1 MSWNFTKVALT
12 HPSVVGFFLAVFLL
26 GGIYAFVHLG
36 KREDSTFK
44 IKSAV
49 VTCYYAGA
57 TPEEVEQLVVVPMER
72 EFRTLTSVHKITSEA
87 HFGYARMVVE
97 LEPDTSPDAIPQ
109 LWDELRRKI
118 DDVRPQL
125 PEGVT
130 TIDVADDFGDV
141 YGLYYALRSDGGY
154 SMDELRYYARYIE
167 GRLYSIAGVSKV
179 LVAGE
184 QPMSVEIIISPA
196 TLSAFD
202 LKPEAIAR
210 AVFTQNEVVALGV
223 RRAGDVVIELLE
235 GSAYTSLSDIENQLL
250 YANNGK
256 QYRLGDIAEVRRS
269 YREPPLYI
277 VKVDGSD
284 AIAIA
289 VATNPRLDIVAVGDR
304 VDAMLDKL
312 RGELPAGL
320 ELVTLYPENEIARKA
335 NYDFLVNLAESVL
348 IVILL
353 VMAVMGWRS
362 GVIVGSSL
370 LFSIGA
376 TLLAMLLIGEG
387 INRTSL
393 AGFIIAMGML
403 VDNAIVVVDNTRYLS
418 SHGVPLHYAA
428 ITGALRPAY
437 GLLAATLIAIFSFLP
452 LELSP
457 SSVAEII
464 RPLFV
469 VISLSLMASW
479 VLALSQVPVM
489 SVNLLEGIYDTT
501 ARERIGWFRRLIE
514 LTLRFRWL
522 ALCAAIML
530 FMLSLWIVGRMP
542 QNFFPQL
549 SKPYFRAD
557 IILPEGY
564 DIAATSSHLDNLTS
578 WLLQQ
583 PEVKRVS
590 TTAGG
595 TPPRYYLASS
605 SYAGR
610 ANYGNILVELHDA
623 SATAVVEQRFD
634 DWVTANIPDVWSRSS
649 LFRLSPVPDASIE
662 IGFVGENIDTLSR
675 LTCDVM
681 AIFDS
686 NPYIRNVRN
695 SWGNRVAE
703 WQPRYSQIKA
713 QRLGVERSDMASSL
727 EISTSGLPIATYREG
742 ESSMPILLRSEP
754 LQDNALSALS
764 TMPLFSRSG
773 RSYSIEQASSGFDF
787 AFVPSVIRRIDG
799 ERVMKAQCDP
809 MRAINTIALL
819 KELRRDVESNI
830 SIPDGYRMKLFGEE
844 ESRDESN
851 QALVG
856 QLPTAI
862 LLIFMTLLLLFG
874 NLRDPLIVLVTVP
887 LIFIGVVLGLGVT
900 GKMFDFFSLLGLLG
914 LVGMNIKNA
923 VILVARIRELRND
936 GYEPYRAV
944 VEAAVDRFVPVIAA
958 SMTTILGMLP
968 LLADSMFGSMA
979 ATIMGGLFVA
989 TLMVLV
995 VLPVVYS
1002 LFYRIK
1008 L

>member
-1 MSWNFTKVALT
+1 MSLNITRLSLRT
-12 HPSVVGFFLAVFLL
+12 PSVVGFFLAVAIL
-26 GGIYAFVHLG
+26 GGVYAFVHLG

-49 VTCYYAGA
+49 VTCYYPGA
-57 TPEEVEQLVVVPMER
+57 TPEEVEQLIVVPMER
-72 EFRTLTSVHKITSEA
+72 EFRTLSAVRKINAEA

-97 LEPDTSPDAIPQ
+97 LQPSTNKSDIPQ
-109 LWDELRRKI
+109 LWDELRRKV
-118 DDVRPQL
+118 DDVRPLL

-141 YGLYYALRSDGGY
+141 YGLYYALKSEGGY
-154 SMDELRYYARYIE
+154 TMDELREYARRIETRLYAIE
-167 GRLYSIAGVSKV
+167 GVDKV
-179 LVAGE
+179 MLAGE
-184 QPMSVEIIISPA
+184 QPAEISIVISPA

-202 LKPEAIAR
+202 LRPEAIAR
-210 AVFTQNEVVALGV
+210 AISGQNEVVGLGV
-223 RRAGDVVIELLE
+223 RRAGEVDIELAE
-235 GSAYTSLSDIENQLL
+235 GTTYTSISDIENQLL
-250 YANNGK
+250 YAADGK
-256 QYRLGDIAEVRRS
+256 QYRLGDIAEVRRA
-269 YREPPLYI
+269 YREPPSYI
-277 VKVDGSD
+277 VKVDGMD

-289 VATNPRLDIVAVGDR
+289 VATNPSLDIVAVGDM
-304 VDAMLDKL
+304 VDGVLDDVR
-312 RGELPAGL
+312 RGLPAGL

-335 NYDFLVNLAESVL
+335 NYDFLVNLTESVA

-353 VMAVMGWRS
+353 VMVIMGWRS

-403 VDNAIVVVDNTRYLS
+403 VDNAIVVVDNTRHLS
-418 SHGVPLHYAA
+418 SHGVPLHNAA
-428 ITGALRPAY
+428 ISGASRPAW

-452 LELSP
+452 LELAP

-469 VISLSLMASW
+469 VISISLMASW
-479 VLALSQVPVM
+479 VLALTQVPVM
-489 SVNLLEGIYDTT
+489 SVNLLRGTNDSS
-501 ARERIGWFRRLIE
+501 AKNHLSWFSCSIE
-514 LTLRFRWL
+514 FMLRFRWMIL
-522 ALCAAIML
+522 SVVILL
-530 FMLSLWIVGRMP
+530 FALSLWAMGRMP

-557 IILPEGY
+557 VILPDGY
-564 DIAATSSHLDNLTS
+564 DISATSSRLDTIS
-578 WLLQQ
+578 RWLLSQ

-610 ANYGNILVELHDA
+610 ANYGNVLVELHDA
-623 SATAVVEQRFD
+623 DATAEVEERFD
-634 DWVTANIPDVWSRSS
+634 RWVAESISDVWLRSA
-649 LFRLSPVPDASIE
+649 LFRLSPVPDATIE
-662 IGFVGENIDTLSR
+662 LGFVGENIDTLSR
-675 LTCDVM
+675 LTRSAM
-681 AIFDS
+681 AIFDA
-686 NPYIRNVRN
+686 NGDTRNVRN
-695 SWGNRVAE
+695 SWGNRVAM

-713 QRLGVERSDMASSL
+713 QRLGVERSAMIASL
-727 EISTSGLPIATYREG
+727 EISTAGLPIATYREG
-742 ESSMPILLRSEP
+742 DLSLPILLRSEP
-754 LQDNALSALS
+754 LADNTLAALS

-773 RSYSIEQASSGFDF
+773 RSFSIEQASSGFDF
-787 AFVPSVIRRIDG
+787 GFVPSVIHRVNA

-809 MRAINTIALL
+809 ARGVNAIALL
-819 KELRRDVESNI
+819 KQLQKKVSVSVD
-830 SIPDGYRMKLFGEE
+830 IPDGYRMELFGEE
-844 ESRDESN
+844 ESREESN
-851 QALVG
+851 KALFS
-856 QLPTAI
+856 QLPVA
-862 LLIFMTLLLLFG
+862 LLMIFITLLLLFG
-874 NLRDPLIVLVTVP
+874 NLRDPLVVLVTLP

-914 LVGMNIKNA
+914 LLGMNVKNA
-923 VILVARIRELRND
+923 VILVSRIRELRDD
-936 GYEPYRAV
+936 GYEPHYAV
-944 VEAAVDRFVPVIAA
+944 IEAATDRFIPVVAA
-958 SMTTILGMLP
+958 SLTTILGMLP
-968 LLADSMFGSMA
+968 LLADAMFGSMA

-1002 LFYRIK
+1002 IFYRIK